1 MREGKWD
8 MQAILNKKWK
18 LRSNEKG
25 VTLIELLAV
34 VVILGII
41 AGVAGVAVS
50 GSFTSAKQNA
60 DAANVAIIT
69 DAVQRYLLEGGSS
82 SALLATATTDVASSE
97 SVLGALR
104 TAGYLNTIPKVKALT
119 AGYFNIVVSGS
130 PAVVTVTVLS

>member
-1 MREGKWD
+1 MD

-60 DAANVAIIT
+60 DNANMAIIR
-69 DAVQRYLLEGGSS
+69 DAVQRAVFEEKSIG
-82 SALLATATTDVASSE
+82 ATT
-97 SVLGALR
+97 SVTTSTTVLSQLQ
-104 TAGYLNTIPKVKALT
+104 TDGYLNTVPKVQNDNANNKK
-119 AGYFNIVVSGS
+119 YFAITVS
-130 PAVVTVTVLS
+130 ANDVVTVTIQTEA

>member
-1 MREGKWD
+1 

-60 DAANVAIIT
+60 DNSNIAIIR
-69 DAVQRYLLEGGSS
+69 DAAQRAVFEGKTIG
-82 SALLATATTDVASSE
+82 ATTTVATSTT
-97 SVLGALR
+97 VLTQLQ
-104 TAGYLNTIPKVKALT
+104 TDGYLNSV
-119 AGYFNIVVSGS
+119 
-130 PAVVTVTVLS
+130 PAVQNDNAANKKYFAITVSANGAISVNVQTEA